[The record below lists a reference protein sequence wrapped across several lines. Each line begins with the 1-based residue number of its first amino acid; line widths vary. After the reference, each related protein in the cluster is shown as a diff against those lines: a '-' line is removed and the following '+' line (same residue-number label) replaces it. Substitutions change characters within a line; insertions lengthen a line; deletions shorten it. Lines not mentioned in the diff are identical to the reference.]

1 MANALKIDIHG
12 LFVEEALLRVREFIA
27 RAPRSTEKIIVVHGY
42 NKGTALAEAIR
53 HQLHSPRIQQIDAGF
68 FNAGETIIWL
78 KR

>member
-42 NKGTALAEAIR
+42 NRGTALSEAIR
-53 HQLHSPRIQQIDAGF
+53 HQLHSPRILQIDAGF